1 MHQLVEKISEP
12 FILKIENFEGSLEID
27 LPKEI
32 VWIFADELHLSNVIN
47 NLLDNAL
54 KYKLDVP
61 LIKIMVR
68 EFESNIEI
76 SVKDNGI
83 GMGKID
89 QLRIFEK
96 FYRVEGGNIHN
107 IKGFGLGLSYVKKI
121 IDLYKGEIEV
131 RSKPNQ
137 GSTFTIVLPKP
148 KFQEKKLKR

>member
-1 MHQLVEKISEP
+1 
-12 FILKIENFEGSLEID
+12 
-27 LPKEI
+27 
-32 VWIFADELHLSNVIN
+32 
-47 NLLDNAL
+47 
-54 KYKLDVP
+54 
-61 LIKIMVR
+61 
-68 EFESNIEI
+68 
-76 SVKDNGI
+76 
-83 GMGKID
+83 MGKVD

-96 FYRVEGGNIHN
+96 FYRVEGGNVHN